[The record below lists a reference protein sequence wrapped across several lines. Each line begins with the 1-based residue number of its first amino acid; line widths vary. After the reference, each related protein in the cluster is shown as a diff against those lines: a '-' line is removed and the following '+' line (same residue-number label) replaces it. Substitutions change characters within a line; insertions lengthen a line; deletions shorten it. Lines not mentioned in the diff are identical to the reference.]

1 MILGGIIL
9 KKKII
14 SLFSLIILVGCL
26 FGCGNMN
33 TPKKKVQ
40 TLLSS
45 YQNNGESIISELNDY
60 VKTLTADDKT
70 FEEYKKVY
78 LRQYQD
84 LTYEIK
90 DETID
95 GDNATVTAQIEVYD
109 YYKVNND
116 VNNYISTN
124 PNDFATDGVY
134 DTNKGLLYRIGE
146 LSKSKDRIKYTLTLN
161 LTKVNDDWTIDNL
174 TNEDLEKI
182 HGTYAH

>member
-1 MILGGIIL
+1 M
-9 KKKII
+9 KKKIFI
-14 SLFSLIILVGCL
+14 CFSLFIVAISL
-26 FGCGNMN
+26 FGCGMEN
-33 TPKKKVQ
+33 TPKKKVEK
-40 TLLSS
+40 LLNS

-60 VKTLTADDKT
+60 IRTLTADEDT
-70 FEEYKKVY
+70 FESYKKVY

-109 YYKVNND
+109 YYKVNNE
-116 VNNYISTN
+116 VNNYIGNNS
-124 PNDFATDGVY
+124 NDFATDGVY
-134 DTNKGLLYRIGE
+134 DTNKGLMYRIGE
-146 LSKSKDRIKYTLTLN
+146 LSKSKDRVIYTITLN

-182 HGTYAH
+182 HGTYVH